1 MINAN
6 KILMKSDPWSII
18 SAVPCQTEVK
28 EDVTLLYQVLETDDS
43 GKNKQSMEY
52 KKFLFLI

>member
-18 SAVPCQTEVK
+18 SVVPCQTEVK
-28 EDVTLLYQVLETDDS
+28 EDITLLYQVLETNDS
-43 GKNKQSMEY
+43 
-52 KKFLFLI
+52 